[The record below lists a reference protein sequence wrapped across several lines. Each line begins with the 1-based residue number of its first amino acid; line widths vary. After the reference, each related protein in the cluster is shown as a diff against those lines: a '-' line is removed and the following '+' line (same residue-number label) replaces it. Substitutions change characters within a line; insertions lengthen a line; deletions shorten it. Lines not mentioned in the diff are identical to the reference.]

1 MPQTPQPDVIEI
13 FVDGSL
19 LSWPLGKMIR
29 TTFEQADAV
38 VNGAI
43 HTIENTITWRTRGVE
58 WVLVIIDESTPFRKH
73 AREMREIFLDHRIV
87 YVIQNLEDVDSEL
100 VNMQTTTDYIV
111 VETLN
116 AEDTVRWVLQLVS
129 DTYREVKHTA
139 VPRVRSGRGAS
150 DTWRRMLEL
159 IFMVSAQKA
168 SVIVSRYPTLQSLRD
183 AYSLLTPDKAEVLL
197 VGGDCGLNVATSKRV
212 YTTFTHDDP
221 THRINVA
228 TQ

>member
-13 FVDGSL
+13 FVDGGL
-19 LSWPLGKMIR
+19 LSTSLGNMIR
-29 TTFEQADAV
+29 TAFEQADAV

-43 HTIENTITWRTRGVE
+43 HTIENTIIWKMRGVG

-73 AREMREIFLDHRIV
+73 AREMRETFLDHRIV

-100 VNMQTTTDYIV
+100 VNMQTTTDYII
-111 VETLN
+111 VETLD
-116 AEDTVRWVLQLVS
+116 AEDTIRWVLQLVT
-129 DTYREVKHTA
+129 DTYREVKRTA
-139 VPRVRSGRGAS
+139 VPKVRSGRGAS

-159 IFMVSAQKA
+159 IFRVSAQKA
-168 SVIVSRYPTLQSLRD
+168 SAIVSKYPTLQSLCY

-197 VGGDCGLNVATSKRV
+197 VGGDCGLHVATSKRV

-221 THRINVA
+221 KHRINVA
-228 TQ
+228 T